1 MRGRLSISTLRMWP
15 AGTGLLA
22 PVLVDSD
29 TALFGLEGMLLWK
42 HERFGFGLESLMGI
56 RWSSYRCI
64 PDLADPTLDDHGHMR
79 CDATCCHNIC
89 ATANNL
95 YSSSEPLISIFSSY
109 CLALIDSLAFSIIC
123 SDQAAGT
130 HSSLD
135 SRYFGSLGI
144 FGL

>member
-1 MRGRLSISTLRMWP
+1 MWP

-64 PDLADPTLDDHGHMR
+64 ADLADPTLDDVTCIAMR
-79 CDATCCHNIC
+79 LVVTTYAPLLIIYTLHR
-89 ATANNL
+89 NL
-95 YSSSEPLISIFSSY
+95 
-109 CLALIDSLAFSIIC
+109 
-123 SDQAAGT
+123 
-130 HSSLD
+130 
-135 SRYFGSLGI
+135 
-144 FGL
+144 